1 MNRPASCLNSAI
13 ERFYPK
19 NALFIKHHRKFGPRA
34 GIEYHWRVCKPLLKL
49 ALSAIAVLPLFL
61 VQVIGGALGILAYI
75 GSTQYRSLFRP
86 QYEAVVKSRHL
97 PLQVWSAAA
106 ASGQLFSDSLWI
118 WRNPKKAL
126 SLVEIRD
133 WDLVEAAINEGH
145 GLVMLTPHL
154 GGFEIIPRVLAQHFP
169 ATILYRPSRQ
179 EWLNEVVEE
188 GRAYPNMHFVPTN
201 LNGVRQMTRALT
213 RGEAIGILPDQVPS
227 GGEGVWVP
235 FFGRLAYTTP
245 LPARL
250 ANRNNTPIVMFTA
263 KRKGLGKGWLMQAK
277 RLKPLSND
285 STLAATELNI
295 AIENAILLAPNQ
307 FIWAYNRYK
316 HPSGAE
322 LPPSN

>member
-1 MNRPASCLNSAI
+1 VQKL
-13 ERFYPK
+13 
-19 NALFIKHHRKFGPRA
+19 
-34 GIEYHWRVCKPLLKL
+34 LLKL
-49 ALSAIAVLPLFL
+49 SLAVIAVLPLFL
-61 VQVIGGALGILAYI
+61 AQAIGAVLGVLAYV
-75 GSTQYRSLFRP
+75 GSQQYRSLFRP
-86 QYEAVVKSRHL
+86 QYETAVKSRHF
-97 PLQVWSAAA
+97 PLQIWRAVA

-126 SLVEIRD
+126 ELVEVQN
-133 WDLVEAAINEGH
+133 WNLVEVAIKEGH

-179 EWLNEVVEE
+179 EWLNEIVEA

-227 GGEGVWVP
+227 GGEGVWAP
-235 FFGRLAYTTP
+235 FFGRPAYTTP

-250 ANRNNTPIVMFTA
+250 ANRNDTPVVMFTA
-263 KRKGLGKGWLMQAK
+263 KRKNLGKGWLMQAK
-277 RLKPLSND
+277 RLEPLSED
-285 STLAATELNI
+285 STIAATEINI
-295 AIENAILLAPNQ
+295 AIENAILVAPNQ

-316 HPSGAE
+316 HPIGAE

>member
-1 MNRPASCLNSAI
+1 MRKLLFKLCLNTIAI
-13 ERFYPK
+13 
-19 NALFIKHHRKFGPRA
+19 
-34 GIEYHWRVCKPLLKL
+34 
-49 ALSAIAVLPLFL
+49 LPLAVVQAIGAFL
-61 VQVIGGALGILAYI
+61 GVLAYV
-75 GSTQYRSLFRP
+75 GSKRYRSLFRP
-86 QYEAVVKSRHL
+86 QYETVVNARGLPFKLWAAVR
-97 PLQVWSAAA
+97 
-106 ASGQLFSDSLWI
+106 ASGMLFSDSLWI

-126 SLVEIRD
+126 TLVEVQN
-133 WDLVEAAINEGH
+133 WDLVEAAISEGH

-179 EWLNEVVEE
+179 AWLNEVVEE

-235 FFGRLAYTTP
+235 FFGRPAYTTP

-250 ANRNNTPIVMFTA
+250 ANRNNTPVVMFTA
-263 KRKGLGKGWLMQAK
+263 KRKELGQGWLMQAT
-277 RLKPLSND
+277 RLEPLSED
-285 STLAATELNI
+285 ATTSAAELNV
-295 AIENAILLAPNQ
+295 AIENAVLVAPEQ
-307 FIWAYNRYK
+307 FIWSYNRYK
-316 HPSGAE
+316 HPAGAE

>member
-1 MNRPASCLNSAI
+1 MGA
-13 ERFYPK
+13 
-19 NALFIKHHRKFGPRA
+19 
-34 GIEYHWRVCKPLLKL
+34 
-49 ALSAIAVLPLFL
+49 FL
-61 VQVIGGALGILAYI
+61 GMLAYL
-75 GSTQYRSLFRP
+75 GSKQYRSLFKP
-86 QYEAVVKSRHL
+86 QYEAVVNVRGL
-97 PLQVWSAAA
+97 PFKLWDAVR
-106 ASGQLFSDSLWI
+106 ASGMLFSDSLWI
-118 WRNPKKAL
+118 WRNPAKAL
-126 SLVEIRD
+126 KLVEVQN
-133 WDLVEAAINEGH
+133 WDVVEAAIGEGH

-235 FFGRLAYTTP
+235 FFGRPAYTTP

-250 ANRNNTPIVMFTA
+250 ANRNNTPVVMFTA
-263 KRKGLGKGWLMQAK
+263 KRKGIGQGWLMQAT
-277 RLKPLSND
+277 RLVPLSEDAN
-285 STLAATELNI
+285 LAATELNV
-295 AIENAILLAPNQ
+295 AIENAVLVAPEQ
-307 FIWAYNRYK
+307 FIWSYNRYK
-316 HPSGAE
+316 HPAGAE